1 MADSERTCRQARV
14 YADPESAD
22 PDWRG
27 LRSGSEALGTRLFKM
42 RVLADREY
50 GDPDQPPKRTTGG
63 QRQMADAPYMY
74 IVSGQP
80 PETI

>member
-22 PDWRG
+22 PDRRG

-42 RVLADREY
+42 QVLADPEY
-50 GDPDQPPKRTTGG
+50 GGCMKTTHDQS
-63 QRQMADAPYMY
+63 QMANAENLK
-74 IVSGQP
+74 ILRNS
-80 PETI
+80 